1 MTTEPND
8 RKRALNDLFDHA
20 FDDVDPAED
29 SPLYT
34 QLQSLDK
41 RYEDLEL
48 IAVGGM
54 KRIFK
59 ALDRQGNR
67 HVAMARLHEDA
78 SDLLFDPFIRE
89 AQLTAL
95 LDHPNVIS
103 VHDVGVDSTGQ
114 PYFTMDLKVGDGLD
128 VVLKK
133 AKNDKSPLADRL
145 DIFIK
150 VCDAITYAHSRKV
163 IHLDLKPANIQV
175 GSFGEV
181 LVCDWGLAKLIGGSE
196 IINDEELLNPDLLNE
211 MTIYGTVKGTPGYM
225 APEQILGEERDHRT
239 DIYALGALMYAILT
253 CHHPVQGDTQTM
265 LKSALI
271 GNIIP
276 PTERSTGVPK
286 SLSDVVM
293 KAMSLN
299 PEDRYQS
306 VSALIADVR
315 AFLGGYSPVAHK
327 SSAWTEFR
335 LYYKRNRSSCNVAAF
350 FLAIVVIGAA
360 IFVDRLN
367 AKKSEAEALAKRLKI
382 EKQETELLAERLK
395 KEKQESESLAE
406 RLQIEKKQTESLL
419 DEAVEEASSI
429 FFEAPLESYRLSMRS
444 LNDTI

>member
-34 QLQSLDK
+34 QLQSLEK

-67 HVAMARLHEDA
+67 HVAMARLHEEA

-95 LDHPNVIS
+95 LDHPNIIS

-128 VVLKK
+128 VVLQK
-133 AKNDKSPLADRL
+133 AESDDGQLADRL

-150 VCDAITYAHSRKV
+150 VCDAITYAHSRNV

-175 GSFGEV
+175 GGFGEV
-181 LVCDWGLAKLIGGSE
+181 LVCDWGLAKLIGGTE
-196 IINDEELLNPDLLNE
+196 IISDEVLLNPDCLLY
-211 MTIYGTVKGTPGYM
+211 TSPS
-225 APEQILGEERDHRT
+225 PRD
-239 DIYALGALMYAILT
+239 
-253 CHHPVQGDTQTM
+253 
-265 LKSALI
+265 
-271 GNIIP
+271 
-276 PTERSTGVPK
+276 
-286 SLSDVVM
+286 
-293 KAMSLN
+293 
-299 PEDRYQS
+299 
-306 VSALIADVR
+306 
-315 AFLGGYSPVAHK
+315 
-327 SSAWTEFR
+327 
-335 LYYKRNRSSCNVAAF
+335 
-350 FLAIVVIGAA
+350 
-360 IFVDRLN
+360 
-367 AKKSEAEALAKRLKI
+367 
-382 EKQETELLAERLK
+382 
-395 KEKQESESLAE
+395 
-406 RLQIEKKQTESLL
+406 
-419 DEAVEEASSI
+419 
-429 FFEAPLESYRLSMRS
+429 
-444 LNDTI
+444 